1 MNDNLIIDGKEFR
14 SRLFI
19 GTGKHK
25 SLKDLDDYITS
36 SESEM
41 ITVAIRRL
49 DLSDNKSNDLLSFL
63 IEKKLNIL
71 PNTAGCKNIDEI
83 ILTCELSR
91 ELINTNWVKL
101 EAIQDPKYL
110 LPDPIMTMSAAEKL
124 ISKGF
129 KVLPYINSD
138 PALAKNLEEI
148 GCSTVMPLASPIGS
162 GNGIKNEE
170 SIKIIIEQ
178 SSVPVVVDAGLAVPS
193 DASKMME
200 IGADAVLV
208 NTAIAKAKKPFEMA
222 LAFKNAVIAGRQS
235 YKSGRIIKTL
245 MGNPSSP
252 IKGII

>member
-25 SLKDLDDYITS
+25 SLEDLENYITS

-49 DLSDNKSNDLLSFL
+49 DLDDNQSNDLLSFL

-101 EAIQDPKYL
+101 EAIKDPKYL
-110 LPDPIMTMSAAEKL
+110 LPDPMMTIIAAEKL
-124 ISKGF
+124 IKNGF

-148 GCSTVMPLASPIGS
+148 GCST
-162 GNGIKNEE
+162 ECH
-170 SIKIIIEQ
+170 
-178 SSVPVVVDAGLAVPS
+178 
-193 DASKMME
+193 
-200 IGADAVLV
+200 
-208 NTAIAKAKKPFEMA
+208 
-222 LAFKNAVIAGRQS
+222 
-235 YKSGRIIKTL
+235 
-245 MGNPSSP
+245 
-252 IKGII
+252 

>member
-25 SLKDLDDYITS
+25 SLKDLDDYISS

-49 DLSDNKSNDLLSFL
+49 DLDDNHDNDLLSFL
-63 IEKKLNIL
+63 IEKKINIL

-110 LPDPIMTMSAAEKL
+110 LPDPIMTMNAAEKL
-124 ISKGF
+124 INKGF

-170 SIKIIIEQ
+170 SIVECHRQIDINIKGNANLLSACLPSMRENRFGRVIIL
-178 SSVPVVVDAGLAVPS
+178 SSVL
-193 DASKMME
+193 
-200 IGADAVLV
+200 
-208 NTAIAKAKKPFEMA
+208 
-222 LAFKNAVIAGRQS
+222 
-235 YKSGRIIKTL
+235 
-245 MGNPSSP
+245 
-252 IKGII
+252 